1 MTWGE
6 YLQSLLKRPPML
18 FSTATTGVNS
28 DDCLLA
34 VSYEIVKT
42 PRESGT
48 VFYSAPA
55 SCALNGVDYHR
66 ITMHTLSVYG
76 LQAEEFSE
84 EVNRLFKENTAF
96 SYNPA
101 FQVSAL
107 TDMADCTPGYVHDLP
122 LLMKL
127 AMSRFALS
135 AEDLDKICT
144 LPELEALANKMVGQ
158 PPPFKRLM
166 RSCNI
171 VVDPYTD
178 VLPVETNKQIL
189 TQMWDQLCGIPM
201 MTF

>member
-1 MTWGE
+1 
-6 YLQSLLKRPPML
+6 ML

-34 VSYEIVKT
+34 VSYAIIKS

-48 VFYSAPA
+48 VFYAAPA
-55 SCALNGVDYHR
+55 SCALNGVDYHH
-66 ITMHTLSVYG
+66 ITMHTLSTYG

-122 LLMKL
+122 VLMKL
-127 AMSRFALS
+127 AMSRLALP

-144 LPELEALANKMVGQ
+144 LPELESMAKRMAGQ
-158 PPPFKRLM
+158 PLTFKRLM

-178 VLPVETNKQIL
+178 ELPVKTNVQIL
-189 TQMWDQLCGIPM
+189 TQLWDQLCDIPM
-201 MTF
+201 TTF

>member
-6 YLQSLLKRPPML
+6 YIQSLLKRPPML

-34 VSYEIVKT
+34 VSYTVIKN

-48 VFYSAPA
+48 VFYAAPA
-55 SCALNGVDYHR
+55 SCALNGVDYHK
-66 ITMHTLSVYG
+66 ITMHTLSTYG

-122 LLMKL
+122 VLMKL
-127 AMSRFALS
+127 AMSRLALS

-144 LPELEALANKMVGQ
+144 LPELESLAKRMAGQ
-158 PPPFKRLM
+158 PLTFKRLM
-166 RSCNI
+166 KSCNI

-178 VLPVETNKQIL
+178 ELPVKTNVQIL
-189 TQMWDQLCGIPM
+189 TQLWDQLCDIPLV
-201 MTF
+201 TF